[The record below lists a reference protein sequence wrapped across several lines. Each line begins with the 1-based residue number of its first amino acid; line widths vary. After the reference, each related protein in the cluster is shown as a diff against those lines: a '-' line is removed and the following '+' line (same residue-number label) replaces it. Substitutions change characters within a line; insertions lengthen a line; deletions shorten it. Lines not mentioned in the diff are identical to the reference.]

1 MSNSTETVVH
11 NQEKNRFEVINGS
24 QVSKL
29 LYQMKGEDQIELVH
43 TEVPEDLAGQGI
55 GSDLVTTALQYAR
68 DHKLQA
74 IPSCPFVA
82 SYVQRHPEWNDVVVE
97 L

>member
-1 MSNSTETVVH
+1 MPNPSESVV
-11 NQEKNRFEVINGS
+11 NNKEKSRFEVVNGS

-29 LYQMKGEDQIELVH
+29 IYELKGDDIDLVH

-55 GSDLVTTALQYAR
+55 GSALVVAALQYAK
-68 DHKLQA
+68 DNGYQA

-82 SYVQRHPEWNDVVVE
+82 SYVQRHPEWNEVVIE
-97 L
+97 P

>member
-1 MSNSTETVVH
+1 MRNSSESVVN
-11 NQEKNRFEVINGS
+11 NQAKSRFEVVNGS

-29 LYQMKGEDQIELVH
+29 VYEMRGDDIDLVH

-55 GSDLVTTALQYAR
+55 GSALVVAALQYAK
-68 DHKLQA
+68 DNGYQA

-82 SYVQRHPEWNDVVVE
+82 AYVQRHPEWNDVVTE
-97 L
+97 P

>member
-1 MSNSTETVVH
+1 MSNPSESVVN
-11 NQEKNRFEVINGS
+11 NQEKHRFEVVSGS

-29 LYQMKGEDQIELVH
+29 VYELDGDTLDLVH

-55 GSDLVTTALQYAR
+55 GSALVQTALQHAR
-68 DHKLQA
+68 DKGLKI

-82 SYVQRHPEWNDVVVE
+82 AYVQRHPEYNDLVADFK
-97 L
+97 